1 METPKL
7 SEDFYKLLHQ
17 LEGLPPFSE
26 KHRRY
31 VPYLCPAG
39 KWTHGFGS
47 LLYGAED
54 TLLTSKNCDF
64 NYALKVSNV
73 HNLNDCKALL
83 IREVEKRSRELF
95 LRFCDTELL
104 PHQYEALLLFY
115 YNCGVSDTLFSMV
128 INQYPLATVS
138 NWWRTHYITANG
150 RKLNGLIRRREIEAI
165 LFIHGYERLYSL
177 GIMK

>member
-17 LEGLPPFSE
+17 LEGLPPYSDE
-26 KHRRY
+26 LKRY

-47 LLYGAED
+47 LLYDAKG

-64 NYALKVSNV
+64 NYALKASNIRDF
-73 HNLNDCKALL
+73 NDCNVLL
-83 IREVEKRSRELF
+83 IRELEKRSLDLF
-95 LRFCDTELL
+95 LQFCDTELL

-115 YNCGVSDTLFSMV
+115 YNCGRSDTLFSMV
-128 INQYPLATVS
+128 INQYPLARIS

-150 RKLNGLIRRREIEAI
+150 KKLNGLVRRREIEAI
-165 LFIHGYERLYSL
+165 LFIHGYACLYNL
-177 GIMK
+177 KIMK

>member
-17 LEGLPPFSE
+17 LEGLPPYSDE
-26 KHRRY
+26 LKRY

-39 KWTHGFGS
+39 YWTHGFGS

-54 TLLTSKNCDF
+54 TLLTSRNCDF
-64 NYALKVSNV
+64 DYALKVSNV
-73 HNLNDCKALL
+73 RDFKDCTVLLNRVLK
-83 IREVEKRSRELF
+83 KRSLRLY

-115 YNCGVSDTLFSMV
+115 YNCGYSSTLFFMV
-128 INQYPLATVS
+128 LNLYPPATIS

-150 RKLNGLIRRREIEAI
+150 KKLNGLIRRREIEAI
-165 LFIHGYERLYSL
+165 LFIHGYEKLYSL

>member
-17 LEGLPPFSE
+17 LEGLPPYSDDL
-26 KHRRY
+26 KRY

-73 HNLNDCKALL
+73 RDFKDCEALL
-83 IREVEKRSRELF
+83 ARELEKRSQKLF
-95 LRFCDTELL
+95 SWFCNTELL
-104 PHQYEALLLFY
+104 PHQYEALLSFY
-115 YNCGVSDTLFSMV
+115 YNCGYSDTLFLMV
-128 INQYPLATVS
+128 KNQYPLVTIS

-150 RKLNGLIRRREIEAI
+150 RKLNGLIRRREIESI
-165 LFIHGYERLYSL
+165 LFVHGYEKLYDL
-177 GIMK
+177 KIIR

>member
-7 SEDFYKLLHQ
+7 SKDFHKLLLQ
-17 LEGLPPFSE
+17 LEGFPPYSDDL
-26 KHRRY
+26 KRY

-73 HNLNDCKALL
+73 RNLDDCTSLL
-83 IREVEKRSRELF
+83 IRELEKRSQKLCLIF
-95 LRFCDTELL
+95 QDVKLMA
-104 PHQYEALLLFY
+104 HQYEALLLFY
-115 YNCGVSDTLFSMV
+115 YNCGHSDTLFSMV
-128 INQYPLATVS
+128 INQYPLATIS
-138 NWWRTHYITANG
+138 NWWRTHYVTANG
-150 RKLNGLIRRREIEAI
+150 KKLNGLIRRREIEAI
-165 LFIHGYERLYSL
+165 LFIHGYEKLYSL
-177 GIMK
+177 EIMK